1 MTTADVRDKGVL
13 SLSNIEEG
21 VTKTDGGLQYMG
33 AKNTENM
40 TQASEEEKKKHKHP
54 NWKCVLLVVWG
65 EISTIKEREGGKK
78 PNNKVNILGS
88 FKDETL

>member
-1 MTTADVRDKGVL
+1 MTTADVRDMGVL

-40 TQASEEEKKKHKHP
+40 TQASEEEKKKKTQTS
-54 NWKCVLLVVWG
+54 KLKMCIV
-65 EISTIKEREGGKK
+65 SC
-78 PNNKVNILGS
+78 LG
-88 FKDETL
+88 